1 MTTYQGVKQ
10 DFRFEL
16 YSENSCTE
24 SGAPVTD
31 VVHVEMRG
39 ADLNVT
45 DILARFQEF
54 LMACGYASTFVE
66 KRIDLVDIY
75 K

>member
-1 MTTYQGVKQ
+1 MGIKPHTQ
-10 DFRFEL
+10 DFTFEMFA
-16 YSENSCTE
+16 ENSCTE
-24 SGAPVTD
+24 SGAPVRD
-31 VVHVEMRG
+31 IVRVEMQG
-39 ADLNVT
+39 ADLVVT

-54 LMACGYASTFVE
+54 LMACGYASTFTT

>member
-31 VVHVEMRG
+31 IVHVEMRG
-39 ADLNVT
+39 ADLNVM

-54 LMACGYASTFVE
+54 LMACGYSSSFKE
-66 KRIDLVDIY
+66 RQIELVDIN

>member
-10 DFRFEL
+10 DFKFEL

-31 VVHVEMRG
+31 IVHVEMRG
-39 ADLNVT
+39 ADLNVH
-45 DILARFQEF
+45 DILAKFQEF
-54 LMACGYASTFVE
+54 LMACGYASSFIGS
-66 KRIDLVDIY
+66 RIELVDIR